1 MSPEFQQPNSENTN
15 AEITFVQQ
23 ALAAADRS
31 ERLSR
36 IIVVVLGILA
46 VVAFISI
53 HLHMFPLETLG
64 GLLHSLLRVDLF
76 FLVVIFALTMYL
88 RHAINENTRIILRA
102 LANTRNLSISF
113 RISSAHPIC
122 RNWEEVIGR
131 TRRGNSKEAFQA
143 SRCLRNGVWTR
154 QLNALRSRNETV

>member
-36 IIVVVLGILA
+36 IIVVALGILA
-46 VVAFISI
+46 VVAFIWM
-53 HLHMFPLETLG
+53 HLQLFPPETLG

-76 FLVVIFALTMYL
+76 FLVVMFALTMYL
-88 RHAINENTRIILRA
+88 RRAINENTRIILRA
-102 LANTRNLSISF
+102 LANTRN
-113 RISSAHPIC
+113 R
-122 RNWEEVIGR
+122 
-131 TRRGNSKEAFQA
+131 
-143 SRCLRNGVWTR
+143 
-154 QLNALRSRNETV
+154 

>member
-31 ERLSR
+31 ERLTR

-46 VVAFISI
+46 VVVFIWM
-53 HLHMFPLETLG
+53 HLHLFPPETLG

-76 FLVVIFALTMYL
+76 FLVLIFALTVYV
-88 RHAINENTRIILRA
+88 RRAINESTRIILRA
-102 LANTRNLSISF
+102 LANTRN
-113 RISSAHPIC
+113 R
-122 RNWEEVIGR
+122 
-131 TRRGNSKEAFQA
+131 
-143 SRCLRNGVWTR
+143 
-154 QLNALRSRNETV
+154 